1 MEPDRAERLGGDPVG
16 AAIDPLQLGLVLSG
30 GDTFQGTLFYNV
42 YQGLA
47 DVLFMNHMGY
57 QAMVVGQHGAQST
70 LDNALTDLSE
80 FGITRARAI
89 ALIQEVAHAI
99 EQWPLHFAQHGVC
112 AADMEQLAASID
124 RDALK
129 DQREAFC

>member
-1 MEPDRAERLGGDPVG
+1 
-16 AAIDPLQLGLVLSG
+16 
-30 GDTFQGTLFYNV
+30 
-42 YQGLA
+42 
-47 DVLFMNHMGY
+47 
-57 QAMVVGQHGAQST
+57 MVVGRHGAQST

-80 FGITRARAI
+80 FGLTRARAI
-89 ALIQEVAHAI
+89 GLIQEVAHAI

-129 DQREAFC
+129 DQRKAFC